1 MIRSLL
7 LKSIRM
13 LNYFKLEG
21 VCGNNHLRAVLSLE
35 CVSAVCRYSCVS
47 AACTKM
53 SVAGW
58 AQEELVLTGDV
69 SYMFCV

>member
-13 LNYFKLEG
+13 LNYFTGEG

-35 CVSAVCRYSCVS
+35 CVSAVCRDSCVS
-47 AACTKM
+47 AACTM

-58 AQEELVLTGDV
+58 GREALVLTGDV